1 MKKNKFLSLIV
12 VFLFAFNALSDFKSD
27 IKINSNSIEFLKESK
42 KINFFDSVEINSKY
56 VNIKAESA
64 TYDQKED
71 VISFSGKPSIIKSK
85 RDGNLFNGKAE
96 KILFFNDEEVHL
108 IGNASMKYEDIS
120 ISSNIIIFNP
130 QSGKMTSGWKFMLEV
145 KQITKSIKDKKIL
158 SQISF
163 EVGKGEIYGLLG
175 PNGAG
180 KTTTF
185 YIIAGLINSE
195 EGKILLLDEDI
206 SDLQMHKR
214 SKLGI
219 KYLPQEPSIFQGLTV
234 YENLRGLA
242 ELSLQNQNDIKE
254 FIESSIEEFGLSEIS
269 NLKGRQL
276 SGGQRRKVE
285 IARTLAA
292 KPKVILMDEPFAGID
307 PIAIEDIKNVLK
319 KLVDKNIGILIT
331 DHNVR
336 ETLEI
341 CNQAAI
347 INNGEIIAE
356 GDKDELINNKLVKK
370 VYLGDMYN

>member
-1 MKKNKFLSLIV
+1 
-12 VFLFAFNALSDFKSD
+12 
-27 IKINSNSIEFLKESK
+27 
-42 KINFFDSVEINSKY
+42 
-56 VNIKAESA
+56 
-64 TYDQKED
+64 
-71 VISFSGKPSIIKSK
+71 
-85 RDGNLFNGKAE
+85 
-96 KILFFNDEEVHL
+96 
-108 IGNASMKYEDIS
+108 
-120 ISSNIIIFNP
+120 
-130 QSGKMTSGWKFMLEV
+130 MLEV

-163 EVGKGEIYGLLG
+163 KVGKGEIYGLLG

-206 SDLQMHKR
+206 SDLPMHKR

-242 ELSLQNQNDIKE
+242 ELSLKNQNDIKE

-319 KLVDKNIGILIT
+319 KLVDKNIGVLIT